1 MKIMN
6 QGKANK
12 TDRSNFLWIL
22 SLLTCQSFSLL
33 PSTLSISL
41 PQPQL
46 GLSPIIQHHLY
57 LKVSQMFF
65 LSICQSSQKR
75 HARTGPA
82 AVGGSIYHRTESFS
96 ILVECHRIT

>member
-1 MKIMN
+1 MN

-33 PSTLSISL
+33 PSTLSLSL
-41 PQPQL
+41 PQPRL

-82 AVGGSIYHRTESFS
+82 AVGLFITEQEASLS
-96 ILVECHRIT
+96 